1 MAGTRSR
8 NKNGMGSLYKRE
20 NGRFEFR
27 ITYVD
32 ENGDKKRKSFYGDT
46 EDECF
51 DQADDFREVVS
62 MVAQGIECGK
72 TIPDILKERYKE
84 DLADNY
90 ITEAAYDR
98 SIQNIRIIEK
108 SRIGK
113 KPIINVTE
121 RDLELFFRSLTS
133 YANTTIGK
141 VYYQVKAAYT
151 IAVEEAIVGKNLMNS
166 RKFKRRVKSV
176 KPDKKV
182 KGFTREEQERFLEA
196 LEKHKVPAWRHNDY
210 KNQILIELYTGMR
223 MGEINALKPE
233 DIDFEKGVIHVRR
246 TISKGINARSHVRES
261 TKTKKGMREVPI
273 NELVKPVLEDAIAK
287 APYNRQGL
295 LFFDVN
301 KKDVVTTTQVNCQFK
316 RILAK
321 ANISDR
327 GQHALRHTFATRA
340 IEAGVD
346 PTVLRDWLGHTDI
359 HVTLDTYADV
369 FLNMNKDAMDKFVS
383 YTEALRDKK

>member
-1 MAGTRSR
+1 MPKKNRNGLGTF
-8 NKNGMGSLYKRE
+8 YKRQD
-20 NGRFEFR
+20 GRFEFKM
-27 ITYVD
+27 TYTD
-32 ENGDKKRKSFYGDT
+32 INGDRKRKSFYGHS

-51 DQADDFREVVS
+51 EQAEDFRDVVS
-62 MVAQGIECGK
+62 MAAQGIDCTK
-72 TIPDILKERYKE
+72 TIPDILRERYE
-84 DLADNY
+84 GDLADNF

-98 SIQNIRIIEK
+98 NIQNIRIIEK
-108 SRIGK
+108 GRLGK

-121 RDLELFFRSLTS
+121 QDLELFFRTLTS

-151 IAVEEAIVGKNLMNS
+151 IAVEEDIVGRNLMNA

-182 KGFTREEQERFLEA
+182 KGLTRAEQERFLEVF
-196 LEKHKVPAWRHNDY
+196 ESYKVPAWKNNDY
-210 KNQILIELYTGMR
+210 KNQMLIELYAGMR

-246 TISKGINARSHVRES
+246 TISKGINDRSYVRES

-273 NELVKPVLEDAIAK
+273 NDLVRPVLEDALAK
-287 APYNRQGL
+287 SPKNKLGL
-295 LFFDVN
+295 IFYDVG
-301 KKDVVTTTQVNCQFK
+301 KKGVITTSQVNCQFK
-316 RILAK
+316 RFLAK
-321 ANISDR
+321 ANIPDR

-369 FLNMNKDAMDKFVS
+369 FLNMNKEAMDKFVS
-383 YTEALRDKK
+383 YTETIGGR

>member
-62 MVAQGIECGK
+62 MVSQGIECGK

-182 KGFTREEQERFLEA
+182 KGLQCSAMLLQCLLVQKCRRQKNLWEESA
-196 LEKHKVPAWRHNDY
+196 LV
-210 KNQILIELYTGMR
+210 MR
-223 MGEINALKPE
+223 AL
-233 DIDFEKGVIHVRR
+233 
-246 TISKGINARSHVRES
+246 
-261 TKTKKGMREVPI
+261 
-273 NELVKPVLEDAIAK
+273 
-287 APYNRQGL
+287 
-295 LFFDVN
+295 
-301 KKDVVTTTQVNCQFK
+301 
-316 RILAK
+316 
-321 ANISDR
+321 
-327 GQHALRHTFATRA
+327 
-340 IEAGVD
+340 
-346 PTVLRDWLGHTDI
+346 
-359 HVTLDTYADV
+359 
-369 FLNMNKDAMDKFVS
+369 
-383 YTEALRDKK
+383 